1 MILTTY
7 IFLDIN
13 LHNLLIIGQH
23 IPRDIE
29 KEAAKEMA
37 MEKTKKGWMNGE
49 VFICWLQ
56 RLDDDLDQPT
66 LLLMDSAGSHN
77 NIDMRDSYG
86 GVPWKHLRIQRL
98 PVNSTSVTQS
108 LDAGVIS
115 AFKRVFWR

>member
-13 LHNLLIIGQH
+13 LHILLIIGQH

-29 KEAAKEMA
+29 KEVAKEMA

-49 VFICWLQ
+49 VFIRWL
-56 RLDDDLDQPT
+56 RKLDDDLDQPT

-77 NIDMRDSYG
+77 T
-86 GVPWKHLRIQRL
+86 VEPPL
-98 PVNSTSVTQS
+98 
-108 LDAGVIS
+108 
-115 AFKRVFWR
+115 